1 VSSEYGDSRPL
12 FGYDVAVDRVVVLGP
27 HPARASVPRAAPS
40 AGLDPLQR
48 EKTPGTGYLI

>member
-1 VSSEYGDSRPL
+1 
-12 FGYDVAVDRVVVLGP
+12 VVLGP

-48 EKTPGTGYLI
+48 EKTPGTGYLKIFRLLGESLSVDRVGG